1 MPSRPVRSTESS
13 DPDSPTRAL
22 AEALPL
28 GVMVCDADR
37 LLWANTQ
44 AQRMFGADLA
54 DLLERSPTALFQP
67 GEDAVPLFQTTAV
80 GERSLYLR
88 RADNTLLHVCVTSSP
103 WLPEGRNERL
113 LLISDLAE
121 GDRIRGQLT
130 RQREELQA
138 MARRV
143 MTLQED
149 ERASLSRELHDD
161 IGQAITAIKLCA
173 LSMKHEDDQQRSDTI
188 GEIAAIADQT
198 VAKLRNLSLLLRPPQ
213 LDGLGLEA
221 ALRWQA
227 SHLFRGDAPT
237 LELDL
242 SSPPER
248 PAATVELACFR
259 IAQEALT
266 NVLRHAEAHHVR
278 VELHGDATRLCLRID
293 DDGRGF
299 APIVAHGLGLVTMRE
314 RAQQLGGRFEIDSQ
328 PGHGTRL
335 LAELPMHV
343 P

>member
-1 MPSRPVRSTESS
+1 MSRRPVRN
-13 DPDSPTRAL
+13 PDLTDSISPARAL
-22 AEALPL
+22 ADALPL
-28 GVMVCDADR
+28 GVLVCDAAR

-54 DLLERSPTALFQP
+54 TLLARPPSALFQP
-67 GEDAVPLFQTTAV
+67 VEDLTPLLHASARD
-80 GERSLYLR
+80 ERSLYLR
-88 RADNTLLHVCVTSSP
+88 RADDALLHVCVTSSP
-103 WLPEGRNERL
+103 WLPEGRNARL

-121 GDRIRGQLT
+121 GDRIRAQLT

-173 LSMKHEDDQQRSDTI
+173 LSMQHEDEQQRGDTI

-198 VAKLRNLSLLLRPPQ
+198 VAKLRDLSLLLRPPQ
-213 LDGLGLEA
+213 LDALGLEA

-227 SHLFRGDAPT
+227 SHLFRSDSPT

-242 SSPPER
+242 SSPPTR
-248 PAATVELACFR
+248 AAPAVELACFR

-266 NVLRHAEAHHVR
+266 NVLRHADARNVR
-278 VELHGDATRLCLRID
+278 VELRADANRLCLRVE
-293 DDGRGF
+293 DDGHGF
-299 APIVAHGLGLVTMRE
+299 DPLAAYGLGLVTMRE
-314 RAQQLGGRFEIDSQ
+314 RAQQLGGRLDIDSH
-328 PGHGTRL
+328 PGRGTRL
-335 LAELPMHV
+335 RAELPLRLA
-343 P
+343 